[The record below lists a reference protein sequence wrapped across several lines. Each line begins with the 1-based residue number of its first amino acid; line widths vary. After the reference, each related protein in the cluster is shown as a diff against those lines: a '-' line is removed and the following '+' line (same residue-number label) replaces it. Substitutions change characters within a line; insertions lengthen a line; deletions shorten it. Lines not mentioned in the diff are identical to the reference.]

1 MYAGVANTGFES
13 PGVKPFCGGGQERPI
28 LENSTACTMSNAKN
42 PTVLYVID
50 PFRIE
55 IVGAADSFGKR
66 YKQQS
71 KSVLICSVSFKL
83 VASTSYSGCG

>member
-1 MYAGVANTGFES
+1 MGVANTGLLPWGEAVF
-13 PGVKPFCGGGQERPI
+13 GGGQERPI

-50 PFRIE
+50 LFRVR

-83 VASTSYSGCG
+83 VASTPTVFIDSQ